1 MRKLTRVFLILCFA
15 LLTAQ
20 NCLAQEKKILVLPDN
35 IQFEST
41 NYYIYPDTSVIFA
54 SDTINSL
61 KLSGKINTVSMAEI
75 REAFRKNVR
84 LNITTKRALK
94 EYKYNYNIAFV
105 DIKPIAH
112 TFDTNKVL
120 LITSTTDAQ
129 SYILRRTLWDFLNIP
144 GAAVID
150 PAYRVSTYIALVDV
164 DAEKVLWQGTFQKN
178 LSSVENRIV
187 GVNFAPASKQL
198 EKIKSYSSYFTPLIA
213 QIVENKL
220 GAPYTIVPDSDGKI
234 TTDEDKPHSNPDVM
248 EEDVGNKIFI
258 PAKPRTKK
266 NDYMLNDL

>member
-1 MRKLTRVFLILCFA
+1 MRKIVKLFSILFFVF
-15 LLTAQ
+15 LTAQ
-20 NCLAQEKKILVLPDN
+20 NCFAQDKKILVLPDS

-54 SDTINSL
+54 SDLINTL
-61 KLSGKINTVSMAEI
+61 RLSGKVDTVSMAEI
-75 REAFRKNVR
+75 RDAFRKNVR
-84 LNITTKRALK
+84 LNITTRRALK

-120 LITSTTDAQ
+120 LITSTTDTQ
-129 SYILRRTLWDFLNIP
+129 SYLLRRTLWDFLNIP

-150 PAYRVSTYIALVDV
+150 PSYRISTYIALVDV
-164 DAEKVLWQGTFQKN
+164 DDEKVLWQGTFQKN
-178 LSSVENRIV
+178 LSAVENRII

-198 EKIKSYSSYFTPLIA
+198 EKIKFYSSYFIPLIA

-220 GAPYTIVPDSDGKI
+220 LPSQVSTKSVESKI
-234 TTDEDKPHSNPDVM
+234 I
-248 EEDVGNKIFI
+248 EENNIMPEAIKIEEIDIGNKPEPKSKIR
-258 PAKPRTKK
+258 PKK
-266 NDYMLNDL
+266 NNFMLNDL

>member
-1 MRKLTRVFLILCFA
+1 MRKLIWLFSALLLVFLTTQTCFA
-15 LLTAQ
+15 Q
-20 NCLAQEKKILVLPDN
+20 DKKILILPDN

-61 KLSGKINTVSMAEI
+61 RLSGKVDTVSMAEI
-75 REAFRKNVR
+75 RDAFRKNVR
-84 LNITTKRALK
+84 LNITTRRALK

-120 LITSTTDAQ
+120 LITSTTDTQ
-129 SYILRRTLWDFLNIP
+129 SYLLRRTVWDFLNIP

-164 DAEKVLWQGTFQKN
+164 DEEKVLWQGTFQKN
-178 LSSVENRIV
+178 LSAVENRMI
-187 GVNFAPASKQL
+187 GVNFAPATKQL
-198 EKIKSYSSYFTPLIA
+198 EKLKFYSSYFTPMIA

-220 GAPYTIVPDSDGKI
+220 CPSNIPVKSVESKIIDENNLAPESVKI
-234 TTDEDKPHSNPDVM
+234 
-248 EEDVGNKIFI
+248 EEIDIGNKPFA
-258 PAKPRTKK
+258 PTKPRDKK
-266 NDYMLNDL
+266 SNFMINDL

>member
-1 MRKLTRVFLILCFA
+1 MRKLIKGFFILLFALLSAQGCFA
-15 LLTAQ
+15 LD
-20 NCLAQEKKILVLPDN
+20 KKILVLPDN

-61 KLSGKINTVSMAEI
+61 RLSGKVDTVSMAEI
-75 REAFRKNVR
+75 RDAFRKNVR
-84 LNITTKRALK
+84 LNITTRRALK

-105 DIKPIAH
+105 DIKPIAQ

-129 SYILRRTLWDFLNIP
+129 SYLLRRTIWDFLNIP

-164 DAEKVLWQGTFQKN
+164 DEEKVLWQGTFQKN
-178 LSSVENRIV
+178 LSSVENRMI

-198 EKIKSYSSYFTPLIA
+198 EKIKFYSSYFTPMIA
-213 QIVENKL
+213 QIIENKL
-220 GAPYTIVPDSDGKI
+220 CGACTTIPSVDGKI
-234 TTDEDKPHSNPDVM
+234 IDENKLQSTPCDL
-248 EEDVGNKIFI
+248 EENVNNKIFI
-258 PAKPRTKK
+258 PAKSRNKK
-266 NDYMLNDL
+266 NNYMINDL